1 LNWNKFQK
9 WNKLLSGINFK
20 IGTNFKNRTP
30 FELEQISKLER
41 ALPSTVS
48 LKRASYGLSPLT
60 LSLVRSLVPL
70 GNGSVAASFPSFAAG
85 MVG

>member
-1 LNWNKFQK
+1 
-9 WNKLLSGINFK
+9 
-20 IGTNFKNRTP
+20 
-30 FELEQISKLER
+30 LER

-70 GNGSVAASFPSFAAG
+70 GNGSVAASFPLFAAG
-85 MVG
+85 TVG